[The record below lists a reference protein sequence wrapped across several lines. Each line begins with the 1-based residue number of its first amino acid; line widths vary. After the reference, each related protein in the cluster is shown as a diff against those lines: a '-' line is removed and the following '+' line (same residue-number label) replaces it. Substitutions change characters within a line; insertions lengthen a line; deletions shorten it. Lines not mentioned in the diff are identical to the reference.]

1 MRALQE
7 PLVRLHDKPG
17 TQNNES
23 GKKGSLFLR
32 KGIDYWTLTP
42 HGDLKKKKILIISK
56 DNYMSYDLN

>member
-42 HGDLKKKKILIISK
+42 HGDLKKKK
-56 DNYMSYDLN
+56 NSYYLQR